1 MKWAAWLRR
10 RRWESQ
16 MDGELRFHLESQVR
30 DYVNQGMSLQEAERR
45 ARREFGTLELAKD
58 ECRDAMPLR
67 WLDHLGRD
75 LRLSIRSMRKSPGF
89 ALAATVTLALGIGAN
104 TAIFSVVYAVL
115 LKPLPYSE
123 PEQLYSAEVVLPKR
137 DQAASVPVRIQDY
150 LEWRNADTVFSAIA
164 GLSPAEWNLTGDG
177 EPERLGGARVSANF
191 FSFLGVPMSYGRGF
205 APEEEQLG
213 RDTVVVI
220 SEALWRRRYGSDP
233 ALLGRSIWLN
243 GENHLV
249 VGIAAPSLLFPTG
262 TLLHAVLPF
271 APRIDVW
278 KPLAPTKTELEGESW
293 DRGLLARLRPGESAE
308 RGRQQLQAM
317 LNRSIRAQ
325 VPDLIVQLVPIREI
339 YAGRVRL
346 RLLLV
351 LGASALLLLI
361 ACTNIANLFLARVAS
376 RASEFATRIA
386 LGAGRARIVGQTLT
400 ESTALAIL
408 GGGAGAAIANY
419 GTGVLAVYGPD
430 DVRLLADTHLNLP
443 VLLFATLASLITGAI
458 CGVFPAWQA
467 YRKDAIAGIQQGARM
482 AFGGSQAARLRQ
494 LLVGVEMALGTA
506 LLASAG
512 LLLHSFVNVMRADRG
527 YQVERALAVD
537 LAPSGKRYSTGPQRA
552 AFYRELAGS
561 VRALPGILA
570 AGAISELPAAA
581 GISGTNQTIFY
592 STDTNFLS
600 VVLRRPVALIRSATT
615 GYFAASGTALR
626 TGRFFTEQD
635 QVPIALIS
643 ESLADRLWPGEA
655 LQSVVGRAFRQGD
668 VTGPLITIAG
678 IVEDVRPAAVDHEL
692 PPQIYRP
699 HHQRASGR
707 MTVVVRTSQEPAT
720 LAAAI
725 RAEIRKADPTVP
737 IPTIRTMRE
746 IVSEAVSQRRFQMM
760 LTSLFALV
768 ALLLAAVGVYGV
780 VSYSVACRTRDIGLR
795 IALGAM
801 RRDILSWVFSNG
813 MRPVLIGLAIG
824 LATAIIIARAL
835 RNLLFGISATDFIS
849 LGTVAL
855 VLLLTSALAC
865 YLPARRAAQ
874 LDPMGALRHE

>member
-1 MKWAAWLRR
+1 V
-10 RRWESQ
+10 
-16 MDGELRFHLESQVR
+16 RFSASS
-30 DYVNQGMSLQEAERR
+30 N
-45 ARREFGTLELAKD
+45 
-58 ECRDAMPLR
+58 
-67 WLDHLGRD
+67 
-75 LRLSIRSMRKSPGF
+75 
-89 ALAATVTLALGIGAN
+89 
-104 TAIFSVVYAVL
+104 AVL

-137 DQAASVPVRIQDY
+137 DQAANAPVRIQDY
-150 LEWRNADTVFSAIA
+150 LEWRNADTVFSAMA

-177 EPERLGGARVSANF
+177 EPERVGGARVSANF
-191 FSFLGVPMSYGRGF
+191 FSFLGVPLSYGRGF
-205 APEEEQLG
+205 TPDEEQPG

-233 ALLGRSIWLN
+233 ALLGRSIRLN
-243 GENHLV
+243 GETHLL

-262 TLLHAVLPF
+262 TLLHSVLPF

-278 KPLAPTKTELEGESW
+278 KPLAPTKSELEGESW
-293 DRGLLARLRPGESAE
+293 DRGLLARLKPGESAE
-308 RGRQQLQAM
+308 RGRQQLQTM
-317 LNRSIRAQ
+317 LNRSIRTQ
-325 VPDLIVQLVPIREI
+325 VPDLKTDLIVQLVPIREI

-351 LGASALLLLI
+351 LAASALLLSI

-376 RASEFATRIA
+376 RASEFAIRIA

-408 GGGAGAAIANY
+408 GGGVGAAIANY
-419 GTGVLAVYGPD
+419 GTGVLSVYGPD
-430 DVRLLADTHLNLP
+430 DVRLLADAHLNLP
-443 VLLFATLASLITGAI
+443 VLLFATLASLITGTL

-467 YRKDAIAGIQQGARM
+467 YRKDAIAGMQQGVRI
-482 AFGGSQAARLRQ
+482 AFGGNQAARFRQ
-494 LLVGVEMALGTA
+494 LLVGIEMALGTA

-527 YQVERALAVD
+527 YQVEHALAVD
-537 LAPSGKRYSTGPQRA
+537 LAPFGKRYSTGSQRA
-552 AFYRELAGS
+552 AFYRQLAGS
-561 VRALPGILA
+561 IRALPGVFA

-581 GISGTNQTIFY
+581 GISGTNQTIFH

-600 VVLRRPVALIRSATT
+600 VVLQRPVALIRSATA
-615 GYFAASGTALR
+615 GYFAASGTVLR
-626 TGRFFTEQD
+626 AGRFFTEQD
-635 QVPIALIS
+635 QIPIALIS
-643 ESLADRLWPGEA
+643 ESLASRLWPGEA

-678 IVEDVRPAAVDHEL
+678 IVEDVRPAAVDREL

-699 HHQRASGR
+699 HHQRATGR
-707 MTVVVRTSQEPAT
+707 MTMVVRTSQEPAA
-720 LAAAI
+720 LAGI
-725 RAEIRKADPTVP
+725 RAEIRKADPTLP

-824 LATAIIIARAL
+824 LAAAIMIARAL
-835 RNLLFGISATDFIS
+835 RSLLFGISATDFIS

-865 YLPARRAAQ
+865 YLPARSAAQ
-874 LDPMGALRHE
+874 LDPMAALRHE